1 MLKVVQLTLG
11 SMKIICPLK
20 ELYLTQVEKHC
31 YEVGNS
37 EVPFA
42 DFPPCFLVLPL
53 WPECLVGNVAGA
65 HIIALSGRRQGLGST
80 V

>member
-31 YEVGNS
+31 YEVGKS

-42 DFPPCFLVLPL
+42 DFLPVFWFYHCGQSARWGMWL
-53 WPECLVGNVAGA
+53 EPT
-65 HIIALSGRRQGLGST
+65 S
-80 V
+80 